1 MNGRSDGRKVT
12 CLQKFL
18 GWIDNQIFLALGL
31 RARVA
36 RALLQFFFFDVYLEL
51 NSKSKISKDTVLLR
65 SLLADVSHDESKMRK
80 FTISELIITQQDG
93 RGNKTANLE

>member
-1 MNGRSDGRKVT
+1 MNGRSDGRTVT

-36 RALLQFFFFDVYLEL
+36 RALLQFFYDVYLEL
-51 NSKSKISKDTVLLR
+51 NSKSK
-65 SLLADVSHDESKMRK
+65 
-80 FTISELIITQQDG
+80 
-93 RGNKTANLE
+93 NK